1 MIDHARLATLRDRF
15 AALRG
20 DYARSGEEV
29 RTFALQLGR
38 ERAALVVAVS
48 AGIVR
53 DRQRRNP
60 HLAAITP
67 EKVAHDPDTAAL
79 VEGMA
84 DAELEAAGVK
94 PAQINNLRAREIVL
108 ARKRKAHEHLGA
120 RVRVWSSYMEG
131 IERLAAEY
139 SA

>member
-1 MIDHARLATLRDRF
+1 
-15 AALRG
+15 
-20 DYARSGEEV
+20 
-29 RTFALQLGR
+29 
-38 ERAALVVAVS
+38 
-48 AGIVR
+48 
-53 DRQRRNP
+53 
-60 HLAAITP
+60 
-67 EKVAHDPDTAAL
+67 
-79 VEGMA
+79 MA

-94 PAQINNLRAREIVL
+94 PAQINNLRAREVVL